1 MKTPERKKSKNDFL
15 KACEKL
21 IKEHPSKNITG
32 ECKNCFLF
40 YIQSNLDNFKD
51 FKDFKDFKELT
62 ENKYNYTDCYKI
74 AYFLQDVGLIKIK
87 NGIANENKTTYIDC
101 DKFSFLNSF
110 GKNKI

>member
-1 MKTPERKKSKNDFL
+1 MELLKQEKSKNDFL
-15 KACEKL
+15 KACEKF

-40 YIQSNLDNFKD
+40 YIQDVYNFNAFIK
-51 FKDFKDFKELT
+51 
-62 ENKYNYTDCYKI
+62 NNQNYTDCYRI
-74 AYFLQDVGLIKIK
+74 ASFLQDVGLIKIK

>member
-1 MKTPERKKSKNDFL
+1 MELLKQEKPKNDFL
-15 KACEKL
+15 KACEKF

-32 ECKNCFLF
+32 ECENCFLF
-40 YIQSNLDNFKD
+40 YIQSKLGFKA
-51 FKDFKDFKELT
+51 FT
-62 ENKYNYTDCYKI
+62 ENNYNYTDCYKI
-74 AYFLQDVGLIKIK
+74 ASFLQDAGLIKIK

>member
-1 MKTPERKKSKNDFL
+1 MGAPEKEKSKNIFL
-15 KACEKL
+15 KACEKI
-21 IKEHPSKNITG
+21 IKEYPSKNITG

-40 YIQSNLDNFKD
+40 HIQDNLDNFRSFTK
-51 FKDFKDFKELT
+51 
-62 ENKYNYTDCYKI
+62 NNNSYNYTDCYKI
-74 AYFLQDVGLIKIK
+74 ASFLQDTGLIKIK